1 MVEFVSYSGSF
12 PNLCSGKLVLKID
25 GKEVSFGPHK
35 NKFWF
40 TGGNCGFDSRGC
52 ENITHDEW
60 KLWED
65 EIPPQYTKYAQEM
78 IDVFNANVP
87 FGCCGGCI

>member
-12 PNLCSGKLVLKID
+12 PNLCSGTLVLRIN
-25 GKEVSFGPHK
+25 GKEVSFGPCNH
-35 NKFWF
+35 KFWF
-40 TGGNCGFDSRGC
+40 SGGNCGFDIMGN
-52 ENITHDEW
+52 EAVTQGEW
-60 KLWED
+60 ELWED
-65 EIPPQYTKYAQEM
+65 EIPPKYRKYAQEM